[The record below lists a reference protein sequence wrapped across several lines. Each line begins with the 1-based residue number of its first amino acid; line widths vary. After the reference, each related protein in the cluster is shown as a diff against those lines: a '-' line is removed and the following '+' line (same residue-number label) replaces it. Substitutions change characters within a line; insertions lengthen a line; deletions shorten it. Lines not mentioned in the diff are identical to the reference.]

1 MTGRIEIREARDRR
15 SRKAFLHLPFDLYR
29 DDPNWVPPLRS
40 AHAKLFAGKTAF
52 FEHAEI
58 ALFLAERDGR
68 AVGRIAAIHN
78 TAHNAHYND
87 RVGFFGFFECSPDDA
102 EAARALVGAAEAWLG
117 ERGLDTIR
125 GPVNPSM
132 NAECGVL
139 IEGFDY
145 PPMVMMPYNPPAYA
159 DLLEAAGFGKCK
171 DLYAYLI
178 HDKGLLPGTEKHE
191 RLVRTASVLR
201 RRHPEITLHCLD
213 MKTYQQDIL
222 RFLGVF
228 EEARRQNWG
237 YVPLTKEE
245 ILETASEM
253 KMVVDP
259 EIIIFAEVDGEPAGA
274 LIAIPN
280 ISGALKAVN
289 GRLFPLGFLKFLRE
303 MKRVDQMRVLG
314 IAALEKHRAKGITA
328 LLLMEV
334 ILRSIERRYHVAE
347 ASWVLEDNDMS
358 NRTISKG
365 LSPTRY
371 KTYRIYEKP
380 VTA

>member
-1 MTGRIEIREARDRR
+1 MSGDLEIREARDRR
-15 SRKAFLHLPFDLYR
+15 SRKAFLNLPFVLYR
-29 DDPNWVPPLRS
+29 DDPHWVPPLRQ

-52 FEHAEI
+52 FDHAEM

-78 TAHNAHYND
+78 TAHNAHYDD

-102 EAARALVGAAEAWLG
+102 DAAAGLLSRAEAWLAD
-117 ERGLDTIR
+117 RGLDTIR

-132 NAECGVL
+132 NAECGLL
-139 IEGFDY
+139 IEGFDC
-145 PPMVMMPYNPPAYA
+145 PPMVMMPYNPRAYVDFLA
-159 DLLEAAGFGKCK
+159 TAGFRKCK

-178 HDKGLLPGTEKHE
+178 HDKKLLPGTEKHE
-191 RLVRTASVLR
+191 RLVRTSSVLR
-201 RRHPEITLHCLD
+201 RRHPEVRLHCLD
-213 MKTYQQDIL
+213 MKRYQQEIL
-222 RFLGVF
+222 RFLAVF
-228 EEARRQNWG
+228 DEARRQNWG
-237 YVPLTKEE
+237 YVPLTEKE
-245 ILETASEM
+245 ILETAAEM

-259 EIIIFAEVDGEPAGA
+259 EIVIFAEVAGEPAGA

-289 GRLFPLGFLKFLRE
+289 GRLFPFGFLKFLRE

-314 IAALEKHRAKGITA
+314 IAAIEKHRTKGITA

-371 KTYRIYEKP
+371 KTYRIYEKS
-380 VTA
+380 VGA

>member
-1 MTGRIEIREARDRR
+1 MSGDLDIREARDRR
-15 SRKAFLHLPFDLYR
+15 SRKAFLNLPFVLYR
-29 DDPNWVPPLRS
+29 DDPNWVPPLRQ

-52 FEHAEI
+52 FDHAEM
-58 ALFLAERDGR
+58 ALLLAERDGR

-87 RVGFFGFFECSPDDA
+87 RVGFFGFFECSPDDVD
-102 EAARALVGAAEAWLG
+102 AAKALVGAAEAWLA

-145 PPMVMMPYNPPAYA
+145 PPMVMMPYNPRAYV
-159 DLLEAAGFGKCK
+159 DLLEAAGFRKCK

-178 HDKGLLPGTEKHE
+178 HDKELLPGTEKHE
-191 RLVRTASVLR
+191 RLVRTAVVLR
-201 RRHPEITLHCLD
+201 RRHPEVRLHCLD
-213 MKTYQQDIL
+213 MKKYQQEIL
-222 RFLGVF
+222 RFMAVF

-237 YVPLTKEE
+237 YVPLTEKE

-253 KMVVDP
+253 KMVIDP
-259 EIIIFAEVDGEPAGA
+259 EIVIFAEVDGEPAGA
-274 LIAIPN
+274 LIAIPD
-280 ISGALKAVN
+280 ISGPLKAVH
-289 GRLFPLGFLKFLRE
+289 GRLFPFGLLKFLRM
-303 MKRVDQMRVLG
+303 MKRVDRVRVLG
-314 IAALEKHRAKGITA
+314 IASLEKHRTKGITA

-371 KTYRIYEKP
+371 KTYRIYEKS
-380 VTA
+380 VGA

>member
-1 MTGRIEIREARDRR
+1 MSGDLDIREARDRR
-15 SRKAFLHLPFDLYR
+15 SRKAFLNLPFVLYR
-29 DDPNWVPPLRS
+29 DDPNWVPPLRQ
-40 AHAKLFAGKTAF
+40 AHAKLFAGKMAF
-52 FEHAEI
+52 FNHAEM
-58 ALFLAERDGR
+58 ALFLAERGGK

-87 RVGFFGFFECSPDDA
+87 RVGFFGFFECSPDDT
-102 EAARALVGAAEAWLG
+102 AAAAALLGRAEAWLAR
-117 ERGLDTIR
+117 RGLDTIR

-145 PPMVMMPYNPPAYA
+145 PPMVMMPYNPRAYV
-159 DLLEAAGFGKCK
+159 DLLGAAGFRKCK

-178 HDKGLLPGTEKHE
+178 HDKDLLPGTEKHE

-201 RRHPEITLHCLD
+201 RRHPEVRLHCLD
-213 MKTYQQDIL
+213 MKTYQQQIL
-222 RFLGVF
+222 RFLAVF
-228 EEARRQNWG
+228 EEARKQNWG
-237 YVPLTKEE
+237 YVPLTEEE
-245 ILETASEM
+245 ILETAAEM

-274 LIAIPN
+274 LIAIPD
-280 ISGALKAVN
+280 ISGPLKAVN
-289 GRLFPLGFLKFLRE
+289 GRLFPFGFLKFLRL
-303 MKRVDQMRVLG
+303 MKRVDRMRVLG
-314 IAALEKHRAKGITA
+314 IAALEKHRTKGITA

-371 KTYRIYEKP
+371 KTYRIYEKS
-380 VTA
+380 VGA